1 MKITLKGLSKNK
13 NTSYANMIMM
23 ILLVMMMVAPR
34 LLRRER
40 RDLSVG
46 RSQTPSSQ
54 DLPMLII
61 RMIMTIITMNISL
74 WWWWFSMTICQIYD
88 DDFSVGPTLLTPGSP
103 DALWKTQFESFQ
115 NFLLAP
121 PGALIAILTYCYWGP
136 VWFKK
141 VGTTW
146 TTLVHHLEQLRHNFE
161 TTWTHLCATTLRQL
175 REKF

>member
-1 MKITLKGLSKNK
+1 MVALVKLKPNREDFVKITLKGLSKNK

-61 RMIMTIITMNISL
+61 RMIVMIITMNISL
-74 WWWWFSMTICQIYD
+74 
-88 DDFSVGPTLLTPGSP
+88 
-103 DALWKTQFESFQ
+103 
-115 NFLLAP
+115 
-121 PGALIAILTYCYWGP
+121 
-136 VWFKK
+136 
-141 VGTTW
+141 
-146 TTLVHHLEQLRHNFE
+146 
-161 TTWTHLCATTLRQL
+161 
-175 REKF
+175 